1 MNLLR
6 PASILILL
14 LSITACAVFV
24 PSEVLYLRSAQGQ
37 ATQQQV
43 KQRLGQP
50 QALVRTASGDEVWV
64 YDVRDLEPGA
74 QSTWTASGS
83 WCDQYRLRFDQAG
96 VLREW
101 THDAYRHGGE
111 NMPATCATPAAMY
124 LHKAE
129 AVAYEIRRS
138 DP

>member
-1 MNLLR
+1 MHMLR
-6 PASILILL
+6 PASFLILL
-14 LSITACAVFV
+14 IGLVACAVLL
-24 PSEVLYLRSAQGQ
+24 PSEAIYLRSAQDQ

-43 KQRLGQP
+43 RQRLGAPHAIVKGTDGQ
-50 QALVRTASGDEVWV
+50 DVWV
-64 YDVRDLEPGA
+64 YEVRDLEPGA
-74 QSTWTASGS
+74 QSTWTAAGS

-111 NMPATCATPAAMY
+111 NMPTSCATAAAAF
-124 LHKAE
+124 LQKAE
-129 AVAYEIRRS
+129 AVAEEIRRS

>member
-1 MNLLR
+1 MHILR
-6 PASILILL
+6 PASLL
-14 LSITACAVFV
+14 FLLVGLTACAVLL
-24 PSEVLYLRSAQGQ
+24 PPETMYLRSAQDQ

-43 KQRLGQP
+43 RQRLGPP
-50 QALVRTASGDEVWV
+50 QAIVKAADGHDVWV
-64 YDVRDLEPGA
+64 YEVRDLEPGA
-74 QSTWTASGS
+74 QSTWTAAGS

-111 NMPATCATPAAMY
+111 NMPATCATPAAAF
-124 LHKAE
+124 LQKAE
-129 AVAYEIRRS
+129 AVASEIRRA